1 MLLTLEFVAVWQPHS
16 VSRRETHIVRPTLLF
31 GFFFYGLSI
40 LSDSEYHIGMPPQ
53 ETPPIDIP
61 PPPEAERL
69 AALKARRDELEQ
81 QLSDEKA
88 KLRRMQADRR
98 ALLHQQIKRS
108 KSRLSTAERK
118 RRTQRLILLGRL
130 REHQMETQPGVK
142 AAVLA
147 ELDVFLT
154 RNDHR
159 ALWGLPPLDKPS
171 KPTAAPSASTGSRD
185 DSIPGWHPYRIPGT
199 KKWLAEFEGD
209 PSALP
214 DELVGL
220 HIIVT
225 AKNSEKSWMA
235 TVLEI
240 IEHTESRVLVRT

>member
-1 MLLTLEFVAVWQPHS
+1 
-16 VSRRETHIVRPTLLF
+16 
-31 GFFFYGLSI
+31 
-40 LSDSEYHIGMPPQ
+40 MPPQ

-185 DSIPGWHPYRIPGT
+185 DSIPGWHP
-199 KKWLAEFEGD
+199 KKLPDGSWGAAFSGD
-209 PSALP
+209 TAALP
-214 DELVGL
+214 ELVGL
-220 HIIVT
+220 PITVT
-225 AKNSEKSWMA
+225 PRNGKSWTA
-235 TVLEI
+235 TV
-240 IEHTESRVLVRT
+240 IEVIERTDHRVHVRHKRD